1 MIGICVFVRSRRHN
15 SSPSMLGMARSV
27 MTRSGDHSFMI
38 SSAASPSLATRMS
51 YPWLERDVRR
61 TRVICDSSSTTRMC
75 LCSKVYAPPVRP
87 AGFLRHDVHVHRRG
101 VAQKLMD
108 RLKIEISFPNPRRTP
123 LQLRLQQTDRQL
135 NGWVERAVSLQ
146 RNPVR
151 TARHRLLPR

>member
-1 MIGICVFVRSRRHN
+1 
-15 SSPSMLGMARSV
+15 MLQ
-27 MTRSGDHSFMI
+27 
-38 SSAASPSLATRMS
+38 
-51 YPWLERDVRR
+51 
-61 TRVICDSSSTTRMC
+61 RVQ
-75 LCSKVYAPPVRP
+75 P
-87 AGFLRHDVHVHRRG
+87 AGFLRRDVHVHRRG

-151 TARHRLLPR
+151 TARHRLLPRWTAPLLPPDNLAWRFRTSNVSSLI